1 MDREIAAA
9 ILVSTV
15 GIAFTRPVV
24 FRSHRIDHMGA
35 AVIGVILTIATG
47 LVSLKVVAVALAFL
61 AHPVATIVSLMVN
74 TIIAHR
80 TGLFLNL
87 TVCRTSSTAC

>member
-1 MDREIAAA
+1 MDRVIAAA
-9 ILVSTV
+9 ILASTV
-15 GIAFTRPVV
+15 GIALTRPVV

-35 AVIGVILTIATG
+35 AVIGVILTLATG
-47 LVSLKVVAVALAFL
+47 LVSLKDVAIALTFL
-61 AHPVATIVSLMVN
+61 AHPVATIVSLMVI

-87 TVCRTSSTAC
+87 ARKIVEI